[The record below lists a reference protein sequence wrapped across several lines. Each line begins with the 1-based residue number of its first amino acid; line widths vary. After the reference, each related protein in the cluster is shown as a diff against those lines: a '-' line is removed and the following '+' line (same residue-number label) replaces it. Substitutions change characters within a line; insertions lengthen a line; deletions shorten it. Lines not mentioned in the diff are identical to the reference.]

1 MEPRTSE
8 PSLRLKAIEEL
19 SNAGIPV
26 IVMVAPVIPGLT
38 DHEVPGIIQ
47 SAANS
52 GAKGAGYIMLRL
64 PYGVSDLFSKWL
76 ERHFPNRKDKVL
88 NRIKSIRDGKLNSKE
103 FHERMKGKGVY
114 AEQVSNM
121 FEVAKRKAG
130 IQGNVIELST
140 EHFKRPGG
148 TQLDLF

>member
-38 DHEVPGIIQ
+38 DHEVSGIIQ
-47 SAANS
+47 SAANA
-52 GAKGAGYIMLRL
+52 GANGAGYIMLRL

-140 EHFKRPGG
+140 EHFKKPGG